1 MLNIYKP
8 NPKVTGTGL
17 SLQASD
23 RDGKLYLN
31 LIKQSGWNDQTK
43 KGSFLAN
50 KDKPGA
56 STVLKFNQ
64 MEAGSLIDSIENMT
78 TASFY
83 HASSS
88 KTTRI
93 SFAPSNIQ
101 KDKAPNCFVLT
112 VNQAETEDSSK
123 KTNFLI
129 PFTFAEARVIKEYLI
144 HYLHKSFSIKP
155 QKTDNKQNQQPEEV
169 AASSEV
175 QTETQSEP
183 QSEQQSVNN
192 VDDSW

>member
-43 KGSFLAN
+43 KGSFIAN

-56 STVLKFNQ
+56 SAVLKFNQ
-64 MEAGSLIDSIENMT
+64 MEAGALIDAIENMT

-83 HASSS
+83 HVSPS
-88 KTTRI
+88 KSTRI
-93 SFAPSNIQ
+93 LFAPSNIQ
-101 KDKAPNCFVLT
+101 KEKAPNCFVLT
-112 VNQAETEDSSK
+112 INQAETEDSSK

-169 AASSEV
+169 VASSEV
-175 QTETQSEP
+175 QPEAQEL
-183 QSEQQSVNN
+183 QSEQQSASN